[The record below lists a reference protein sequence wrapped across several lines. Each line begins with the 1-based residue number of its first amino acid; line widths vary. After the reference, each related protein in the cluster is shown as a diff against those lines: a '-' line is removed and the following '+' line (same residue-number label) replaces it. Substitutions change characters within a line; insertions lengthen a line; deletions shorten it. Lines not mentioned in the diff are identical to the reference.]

1 MTRPNKAFA
10 WNDEAALRAFVAR
23 TSFAQIVTVVD
34 GRPVSAHAP
43 LALGADGSIRFHLSR
58 TNAAAAILD
67 GAPVLASVIGTHFY
81 VSPDWYGTPDQVPT
95 WNYRLVEIEGIARRL
110 DEAALRDLLDALSA
124 AHEAGLAPK
133 PAWTSAKMDQRRLDA
148 MVRAIVGFA
157 IDAPTLRGVIKMGQN
172 KSDAEAAGAITM
184 LRAIGNDLAAD
195 EMEAAR

>member
-1 MTRPNKAFA
+1 MTHPNKTFG
-10 WNDEAALRAFVAR
+10 WNDEAEMRAFVTR
-23 TSFAQIVTVVD
+23 TAFAQIVTVA
-34 GRPVSAHAP
+34 GGLPVSAQAP
-43 LALGADGSIRFHLSR
+43 LLTAPDSSIRFHVSR
-58 TNAAAAILD
+58 ANPFATILD
-67 GAPVLASVIGTHFY
+67 GAPALASVIGTHFY

-110 DEAALRDLLDALSA
+110 DEAELRDLLDRLSA

-133 PAWTSAKMDQRRLDA
+133 PAWTSAKMDQRRFDA

-172 KSDAEAAGAITM
+172 KSDAEAAGAIAM